1 MRDSQS
7 HWDLQRKHKF
17 ALIHISHT
25 PKKGKD
31 LCGLRQPSDDSDT
44 EFSVADFLHCASEQC
59 NTVSIIS
66 NHPDF

>member
-7 HWDLQRKHKF
+7 HWDLHWD
-17 ALIHISHT
+17 LG

-44 EFSVADFLHCASEQC
+44 EFSVADFLHCASE
-59 NTVSIIS
+59 
-66 NHPDF
+66 